1 MIKIGL
7 LGAGHLGKI
16 HLRLLK
22 EIPAFEVVGFYDLN
36 QQNAAEVEQIFGVKA
51 FSDAEILMDACDAL
65 DIVTPTVSHFD
76 LASKAIKKHKHTF
89 IEKPLVTTQKEARTL
104 LKLAVEANVKV
115 QVGYVERFN
124 PAFITALPYI
134 NRPFFIEAQRISEY
148 HTRGTDV
155 PVVLDMMI
163 HDIDLIMHMVK
174 SPVKKVSATGAAV
187 VSDGADMAN
196 ARIEF
201 DNGCIANITASR
213 VDLSKVRKTRIF
225 QRDAFISIDF
235 LNKKVEVQHLSDYTG
250 HPEPGMTV
258 IGHPEGRQKQITI
271 EHPVVPEL
279 NAIKT
284 ELEGFAKAIKE
295 NTTPPVSIQEGVA
308 SMEVAFKILEQ
319 LKHNA
324 QIYAY

>member
-1 MIKIGL
+1 MIRIGL

-22 EIPAFEVVGFYDLN
+22 EIPAFDVIGFYDLN
-36 QQNAAEVEQIFGVKA
+36 PDCAAEVEQLFGVKA
-51 FSDAEILMDACDAL
+51 YTDVESLMDACDAV
-65 DIVTPTVSHFD
+65 DIVTPTVSHFE
-76 LASKAIKKHKHTF
+76 LAAKAIKKHKHTF

-134 NRPFFIEAQRISEY
+134 NHPLFIEAHRISEF
-148 HTRGTDV
+148 HLRGTDV

-174 SPVKKVSATGAAV
+174 STVKKVSAGGVAV
-187 VSDGADMAN
+187 VSDWPDIAN

-213 VDLSKVRKTRIF
+213 VALSKVRKTRIF
-225 QRDAFISIDF
+225 QRDSYVSIDF
-235 LNKKVEVQHLSDYTG
+235 LNKKVEVYNLSDHTG
-250 HPEPGMTV
+250 TPDPMAVV
-258 IGHPEGRQKQITI
+258 IGHPGGRQKQILI
-271 EHPVVPEL
+271 ERPRVPEL

-284 ELEGFAKAIKE
+284 ELEGFAWAINE
-295 NTTPPVSIQEGVA
+295 NSAPPVTIQEGVA

-324 QIYAY
+324 QIYA

>member
-22 EIPAFEVVGFYDLN
+22 EIPAFDVVGFYDLN
-36 QQNAAEVEQIFGVKA
+36 PLCAAEVEHMFGIKA
-51 FSDAEILMDACDAL
+51 YSDAESLMDACDAI
-65 DIVTPTVSHFD
+65 DIVTPTISHFE
-76 LASKAIKKHKHTF
+76 LAAKAIKKHKHAF

-115 QVGYVERFN
+115 QVGFVERFN
-124 PAFITALPYI
+124 PALITALPYI
-134 NRPFFIEAQRISEY
+134 NCPFFIDAQRISEF
-148 HTRGTDV
+148 HIRGTDV
-155 PVVLDMMI
+155 SVVLDMMI
-163 HDIDLIMHMVK
+163 HDIDIIMHIVK

-187 VSDGADMAN
+187 VSDGADIAN

-213 VDLSKVRKTRIF
+213 VALGKARKTHIF
-225 QRDAFISIDF
+225 QHDSQILIDF
-235 LNKKVEVQHLSDYTG
+235 LNKKVEVYHIEDYKGTLQ
-250 HPEPGMTV
+250 PGAII
-258 IGHPEGRQKQITI
+258 IGHPGRHQKQILV
-271 EHPVVPEL
+271 EQPQVSEL

-295 NTTPPVSIQEGVA
+295 NISPPVTIEQGVA
-308 SMEVAFKILEQ
+308 SMEVAFKILEH

-324 QIYAY
+324 QIYA

>member
-1 MIKIGL
+1 MIRIGL

-22 EIPAFEVVGFYDLN
+22 EIPAYEVVGFYDLDADC
-36 QQNAAEVEQIFGVKA
+36 AAEVEQLFGVKA
-51 FSDAEILMDACDAL
+51 YSNIEALMDACDAI

-76 LASKAIKKHKHTF
+76 FAAQAIKKHKHAF
-89 IEKPLVTTQKEARTL
+89 IEKPLVTTKKEAQTL

-134 NRPFFIEAQRISEY
+134 KHPIYIESHRISEF
-148 HTRGTDV
+148 HLRGTDV

-163 HDIDLIMHMVK
+163 HDIDIIMHIVK
-174 SPVKKVSATGAAV
+174 STVKKVSAVGMAV
-187 VSDGADMAN
+187 VSDWPDFAN

-201 DNGCIANITASR
+201 ANGCVANLTASR
-213 VDLSKVRKTRIF
+213 VALSKMRKTRIF
-225 QRDAFISIDF
+225 QRDSYVSIDF
-235 LNKKVEVQHLSDYTG
+235 LNKKVEVNNFYDYSGTAD
-250 HPEPGMTV
+250 PMAV
-258 IGHPEGRQKQITI
+258 IIGDPNGRQKQILTNC
-271 EHPVVPEL
+271 PNVPEL

-284 ELEGFAKAIKE
+284 ELEEFAKAINE
-295 NTTPPVSIQEGVA
+295 NLAPPVTIQEGVA
-308 SMEVAFKILEQ
+308 SMEVACKILEQ

-324 QIYAY
+324 KIYA